1 MTAEQ
6 NKAIV
11 RRWFDEVISQGRL
24 EVVDEIIAADSVNH
38 AAAPGR
44 RHGIEGAKQIV
55 GFTKG
60 AQPDQTWTSQRMI
73 AEGDFVVVHGVRE
86 GTWQADSFRG
96 VSTPTGRRIA
106 VELVHIFRLEDGKI
120 AEHWAVRDDLGM
132 MQQLGVLPQP

>member
-1 MTAEQ
+1 MTAEE

-11 RRWFDEVISQGRL
+11 RRWFEEVIDQGRV
-24 EVVDEIIAADSVNH
+24 EVVDEIVTPDSVNH

-44 RHGIEGAKQIV
+44 PQGIEGAKQVV
-55 GFTKG
+55 GFTKRT
-60 AQPDQTWTSQRMI
+60 QPDQQWTSQRII
-73 AEGDFVVVHGVRE
+73 AEGDYVVVHGVRE

-96 VSTPTGRRIA
+96 VATPTGKRVA

-132 MQQLGVLPQP
+132 MQQLGALPQP